1 MSVKKVTTFFR
12 AGDHFGDQ
20 WIANKMG
27 MIANMILNFPVFQAH
42 VKNKVDQSSMCY
54 LRVFNN
60 YDVMKELLDLILPR
74 DVLACFEVVKVCTT
88 SARIDIY
95 LDEKNI
101 PPAEYSGQGVL
112 SKGFT
117 VPTSIQDFPLRGR
130 AVYLHV
136 RRRKWQLPSGDVVS
150 NKFSLA
156 ADGTRYSRE
165 FASFLKGILG

>member
-1 MSVKKVTTFFR
+1 
-12 AGDHFGDQ
+12 
-20 WIANKMG
+20 
-27 MIANMILNFPVFQAH
+27 
-42 VKNKVDQSSMCY
+42 VKNKVEQFRKYY
-54 LRVFNN
+54 LRVFTK
-60 YDVMKELLDLILPR
+60 YDTMKELLDLILPG
-74 DVLACFEVVKVCTT
+74 DVLAFFEVVKESTT
-88 SARIDIY
+88 SDQIDIY

-136 RRRKWQLPSGDVVS
+136 RRREWQLPSGDVVS

-156 ADGTRYSRE
+156 ADGTLYSRE

>member
-1 MSVKKVTTFFR
+1 
-12 AGDHFGDQ
+12 
-20 WIANKMG
+20 
-27 MIANMILNFPVFQAH
+27 
-42 VKNKVDQSSMCY
+42 MCY
-54 LRVFNN
+54 LRVFNT
-60 YDVMKELLDLILPR
+60 YDVMKELLDLILPG
-74 DVLACFEVVKVCTT
+74 DILAFFEVVKESTT
-88 SARIDIY
+88 SDQIDIY

-117 VPTSIQDFPLRGR
+117 GTTRIQDFPLRGR
-130 AVYLHV
+130 SVYLHV
-136 RRRKWQLPSGDVVS
+136 RRREWQLPSGEVVS

>member
-1 MSVKKVTTFFR
+1 
-12 AGDHFGDQ
+12 
-20 WIANKMG
+20 
-27 MIANMILNFPVFQAH
+27 
-42 VKNKVDQSSMCY
+42 MCY

-130 AVYLHV
+130 FIDRRCDEGAYPFGMGTKV
-136 RRRKWQLPSGDVVS
+136 RFGRFNRGYDV
-150 NKFSLA
+150 
-156 ADGTRYSRE
+156 E
-165 FASFLKGILG
+165 

>member
-1 MSVKKVTTFFR
+1 M
-12 AGDHFGDQ
+12 
-20 WIANKMG
+20 
-27 MIANMILNFPVFQAH
+27 
-42 VKNKVDQSSMCY
+42 KNKVEQFRKCY
-54 LRVFNN
+54 LRVFTK
-60 YDVMKELLDLILPR
+60 YDTMKELLDLILPR

-117 VPTSIQDFPLRGR
+117 GTTRIQDFPLRGR
-130 AVYLHV
+130 SVYLHV
-136 RRRKWQLPSGDVVS
+136 RRREWQLPSGEVVS

>member
-1 MSVKKVTTFFR
+1 
-12 AGDHFGDQ
+12 
-20 WIANKMG
+20 
-27 MIANMILNFPVFQAH
+27 
-42 VKNKVDQSSMCY
+42 
-54 LRVFNN
+54 
-60 YDVMKELLDLILPR
+60 MKELLDLTLLREILNSFK
-74 DVLACFEVVKVCTT
+74 AENIT
-88 SARIDIY
+88 STSNQIDIY

-136 RRRKWQLPSGDVVS
+136 RRREWQLPSGDVVS

>member
-1 MSVKKVTTFFR
+1 M
-12 AGDHFGDQ
+12 
-20 WIANKMG
+20 
-27 MIANMILNFPVFQAH
+27 
-42 VKNKVDQSSMCY
+42 
-54 LRVFNN
+54 FNT

-112 SKGFT
+112 SKGFA

-136 RRRKWQLPSGDVVS
+136 RRRKWQLPSGNVVS

-165 FASFLKGILG
+165 FVSFLKGILG

>member
-1 MSVKKVTTFFR
+1 MKK
-12 AGDHFGDQ
+12 
-20 WIANKMG
+20 
-27 MIANMILNFPVFQAH
+27 
-42 VKNKVDQSSMCY
+42 
-54 LRVFNN
+54 
-60 YDVMKELLDLILPR
+60 LLDLTLLREILNS
-74 DVLACFEVVKVCTT
+74 FKVENIT
-88 SARIDIY
+88 STSNQIDIY

>member
-1 MSVKKVTTFFR
+1 M
-12 AGDHFGDQ
+12 
-20 WIANKMG
+20 
-27 MIANMILNFPVFQAH
+27 
-42 VKNKVDQSSMCY
+42 KNKVEQFRKCY
-54 LRVFNN
+54 LRVFTK
-60 YDVMKELLDLILPR
+60 YDTMKELLDLILPR

-101 PPAEYSGQGVL
+101 PPREYGGQGVL

-117 VPTSIQDFPLRGR
+117 GTTRIQDFPLRGR
-130 AVYLHV
+130 SVYLHV
-136 RRRKWQLPSGDVVS
+136 RRREWQLPSGEVVS

-165 FASFLKGILG
+165 FAFFLKGILG

>member
-1 MSVKKVTTFFR
+1 
-12 AGDHFGDQ
+12 
-20 WIANKMG
+20 
-27 MIANMILNFPVFQAH
+27 
-42 VKNKVDQSSMCY
+42 
-54 LRVFNN
+54 
-60 YDVMKELLDLILPR
+60 MKELLDLTLLREILNS
-74 DVLACFEVVKVCTT
+74 FKVENIT
-88 SARIDIY
+88 STSNQIDNIY

-165 FASFLKGILG
+165 FAFFLKGILG

>member
-1 MSVKKVTTFFR
+1 M
-12 AGDHFGDQ
+12 
-20 WIANKMG
+20 
-27 MIANMILNFPVFQAH
+27 
-42 VKNKVDQSSMCY
+42 KNKVEQFRKYY
-54 LRVFNN
+54 LRVFTK
-60 YDVMKELLDLILPR
+60 YDTMKELLDLILPR

-130 AVYLHV
+130 SVYLHV
-136 RRRKWQLPSGDVVS
+136 RRREWQLPSGEVVS
-150 NKFSLA
+150 NKFSLSS
-156 ADGTRYSRE
+156 DGTRYSRE
-165 FASFLKGILG
+165 FVSFLKGILG